1 MSEENWKKIKRLIM
15 QSNRRGMK
23 ENDLI
28 LGGFVKNYINN
39 LSEKNLNDYESLLLE
54 NDQDLYLWF
63 SGAIKPPK
71 HFEIIVK
78 IISDTLR

>member
-1 MSEENWKKIKRLIM
+1 MFNELIINVLA
-15 QSNRRGMK
+15 SA
-23 ENDLI
+23 I
-28 LGGFVKNYINN
+28 LLFFGYLVGKFRERKMHGG
-39 LSEKNLNDYESLLLE
+39 KNLNDYELLLLE
-54 NDQDLYLWF
+54 NDQDLYHWF

>member
-1 MSEENWKKIKRLIM
+1 MSDKEDIKLKIEDSDGPVIDEEAYNSIKKH
-15 QSNRRGMK
+15 
-23 ENDLI
+23 
-28 LGGFVKNYINN
+28 INN
-39 LSEKNLNDYESLLLE
+39 LSETNLNDYESLLLE

>member
-15 QSNRRGMK
+15 QSNRRGIK

-28 LGGFVKNYINN
+28 LGGFVKNHINN
-39 LSEKNLNDYESLLLE
+39 LSEKNLNDYELLLLE

-63 SGAIKPPK
+63 SGAIKPPE

-78 IISDTLR
+78 IISDSLR

>member
-28 LGGFVKNYINN
+28 LGGFVKNHINN

-54 NDQDLYLWF
+54 NDQDLYLWL
-63 SGAIKPPK
+63 SKTKNPPK
-71 HFEIIVK
+71 HFESIVK
-78 IISDTLR
+78 IISDTLK